1 MKYLIIEWVNDSPVI
16 NGALYYDDMETALRV
31 CQFFEKLVAN
41 AGLENSVKYTI
52 CKVEKGGSQLEKKA
66 DTGILTINIK
76 DFKPEILD
84 VFKGFELEVSG
95 AWKDIK
101 TAFPACVSGNQS
113 DVIMVKN
120 QEGKI
125 FVCRAYKM
133 RKDFKFTTLENQYE
147 VANVAFWRYLK
158 IEN

>member
-1 MKYLIIEWVNDSPVI
+1 MKYLIIEWINDSPVL
-16 NGALYYDDMETALRV
+16 NGALYYDDMETASRM
-31 CQFFEKLVAN
+31 CEF
-41 AGLENSVKYTI
+41 LEALAAKTSLSGCVKYSI
-52 CKVEKGGSQLEKKA
+52 CQIQKGGFELEKKS

>member
-1 MKYLIIEWVNDSPVI
+1 MKYLIIEWVNDSPVL
-16 NGALYYDDMETALRV
+16 NGALYYDDMETALKV

-66 DTGILTINIK
+66 DTGILTINVK
-76 DFKPEILD
+76 DFKPEIMD

-95 AWKDIK
+95 AWKDVK
-101 TAFPACVSGNQS
+101 NESPKCDFGKQPDT
-113 DVIMVKN
+113 IMVKN
-120 QEGKI
+120 KEGKI
-125 FVCRAYKM
+125 FVCKAYKM
-133 RKDFKFTTLENQYE
+133 HKKIKFVTLENHYE